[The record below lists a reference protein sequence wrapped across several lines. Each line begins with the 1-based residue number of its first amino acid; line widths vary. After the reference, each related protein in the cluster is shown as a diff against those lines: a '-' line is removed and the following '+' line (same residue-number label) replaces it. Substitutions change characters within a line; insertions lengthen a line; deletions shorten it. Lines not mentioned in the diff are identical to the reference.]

1 MNNSTS
7 SGSCLCGA
15 VQLEAELTGPSV
27 GACHCDIC
35 RHWGGGPLF
44 ALDGGDNVRFDSEDA
59 IGVYDSTAWA
69 ERGFCSRC
77 GTHLFIRV
85 KQTGRYI
92 LPAGLFELDED
103 LEFDHQIFIDKKPTY
118 YCFANETREMT
129 GAEVFAGTQ
138 SQ

>member
-15 VQLEAELTGPSV
+15 VRLEAGLTGPSV
-27 GACHCDIC
+27 GACHC
-35 RHWGGGPLF
+35 
-44 ALDGGDNVRFDSEDA
+44 
-59 IGVYDSTAWA
+59 
-69 ERGFCSRC
+69 
-77 GTHLFIRV
+77 
-85 KQTGRYI
+85 GRYI
-92 LPAGLFELDED
+92 LPAGFFELDEG
-103 LEFDHQIFIDKKPTY
+103 LEFDYQIFIDKKPTY